1 MPIGASVASRKRPAP
16 AGLPA
21 PPARPPPLR
30 AFLTDEDC
38 RCEFHDRL
46 SDLSL
51 ASCRMIS
58 VVLTCVC
65 VCIAT
70 VSDSSLVSC
79 RMITVVLTCV
89 YTATCSHVCSHEHA

>member
-1 MPIGASVASRKRPAP
+1 MPIGASVAPSRKRPAP
-16 AGLPA
+16 GLPT

-65 VCIAT
+65 VHRH
-70 VSDSSLVSC
+70 SQ
-79 RMITVVLTCV
+79 
-89 YTATCSHVCSHEHA
+89 